1 MNNDLR
7 AIKGVVV
14 DAGHGG
20 DDPGAVNGNVK
31 EKDFTLAVAEY
42 IYNRLKE
49 LGIPTYITRS
59 TDETLNRDERVS
71 RILNAFGNSSDVIV
85 LSNHINAGG
94 GKFSCHYKEMIEY

>member
-31 EKDFTLAVAEY
+31 E
-42 IYNRLKE
+42 
-49 LGIPTYITRS
+49 
-59 TDETLNRDERVS
+59 
-71 RILNAFGNSSDVIV
+71 
-85 LSNHINAGG
+85 
-94 GKFSCHYKEMIEY
+94 IEYDFSNYISVIDEDIKIYKVVIKYEY